1 MLNLQLV
8 ARLLVKIKI
17 GDNAVV
23 CPNSVVIKDV
33 PANAIV
39 SGVPAQIVKIKEC
52 Q

>member
-1 MLNLQLV
+1 MLSKIIG
-8 ARLLVKIKI
+8 KIKI